1 VSSRGLTLNRRDGRV
16 PVNRPVFLGTAVGL
30 ALVAAAALCAAPVWS
45 AEPANPAGS
54 AAMHDTVALVVD
66 FGDGSQK
73 AYPAIPW
80 HAGMTVWDLLVAAEH
95 LPHPIAVRK
104 TGLTRRDYFV
114 TRIDDATNEGGGS
127 GKRNW
132 LYWLDGA
139 MAQMGVGTQQVNAG
153 QTVLFKFALPDQAS

>member
-1 VSSRGLTLNRRDGRV
+1 MRRR
-16 PVNRPVFLGTAVGL
+16 VFLGTAVGL
-30 ALVAAAALCAAPVWS
+30 ALVTAAALCAAPAWS
-45 AEPANPAGS
+45 AEPDNPASGVAKS
-54 AAMHDTVALVVD
+54 NTVALVVD

-73 AYPAIPW
+73 AYPAIAW

-95 LPHPIAVRK
+95 LPHPIVVRK

-114 TRIDDATNEGGGS
+114 TRIDDLANEGGGS

-132 LYWLDGA
+132 LYWLDGT